1 MIMNNKKIIIIIFM
15 HVLQVDPSCPYFTT
29 SFNEVQFVV
38 KSEFNA
44 LNVVLHREGI
54 TTFQN
59 FILALVERYF

>member
-1 MIMNNKKIIIIIFM
+1 M